1 MFNVFRWDV
10 NICFVD
16 IGKIVADHCLNFP
29 FILFVLQ
36 KKENGILD
44 TDSHSDISSG
54 SSSLS
59 DDSFIAYGD
68 DKAKVSNVVMETR

>member
-1 MFNVFRWDV
+1 M

-16 IGKIVADHCLNFP
+16 IGEIGAHHCLNFP

-59 DDSFIAYGD
+59 DDSSIAYGD